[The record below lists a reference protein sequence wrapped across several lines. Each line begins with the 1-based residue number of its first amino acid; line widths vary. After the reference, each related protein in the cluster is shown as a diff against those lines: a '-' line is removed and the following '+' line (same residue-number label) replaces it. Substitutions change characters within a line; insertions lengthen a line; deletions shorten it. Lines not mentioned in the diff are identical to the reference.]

1 MTIMKRLL
9 FSLLLL
15 SASCLQAQV
24 LTQTIRGTIA
34 DKISQQPL
42 PGVTV
47 IVVGSNPIIGV
58 STDID
63 GQFRLSNIPVGK
75 VNLRFSFMGYEEQ
88 TLNNLNVISGK
99 ELVLKV
105 DMAEKIIQSKEVT
118 VVANLEKNKPMNEM
132 ALVSTRT
139 FSVEET
145 QKYAAAVNDP
155 ARMASSFA
163 GVVSTDD
170 GNNNISIRGNA
181 PNALQWRME
190 GVEIP
195 NPNHFSAP
203 GTSGGGI
210 SILSSQLL
218 YNSDFLTG
226 AFPAEYG
233 NALSGVFDL
242 RLRKGNNEKN
252 EYTVQAGFLG
262 LDAAM
267 EGPFKKNYNGSYLIN
282 YRYSTLAAIG
292 KMVDLGVGN
301 TIFQDLS
308 FNVYLPTKKLGTFTV
323 FGFGGLSSQKFD
335 AKKDSAEWEDDYS
348 RYGETFKSGTGAAG
362 ITHTLMIGQNSYLK
376 SIVLLSRK
384 DVSDITTRLSDEMKP
399 ETRFDGYAIENK
411 ATFSTVLTHKWN
423 SRHSIRTGIIMNKLG
438 YDIKYH
444 DFNTDT
450 KTLVETINS
459 NGSSYLSQAFAGY
472 TFRMTEKLSLQAGLH
487 AMNFFYNHT
496 NSFEERASLRYE
508 LSNIQSITFGYGR
521 HSQMQPV
528 GVYFSSY
535 SDSSGQK
542 IFPNRDLSFSKAT
555 HYVLSYDRMLNE
567 NIHFKTEVYYQQL
580 SNLPVS
586 ADSSKTYSMIN
597 ESGSFVTDPLVNKG
611 KGRNIGAEITFEQ
624 SLYHNLY
631 YLLSASLYNA
641 EYTALDG
648 KWRNSRYNGNFV
660 LTFTSGKEF
669 NTGQRFKNRIIGVN
683 VKVVYTG
690 GFRSTPINVDA
701 SKEKGETVYYEQ
713 QAFTNKY
720 PNYFRT
726 DLRISLKRNRAHST
740 HTMSLDLQNATNRK
754 NIYGEFF
761 DPQSARVK
769 TYYQSPLIPIFSYKI
784 EF

>member
-1 MTIMKRLL
+1 
-9 FSLLLL
+9 
-15 SASCLQAQV
+15 
-24 LTQTIRGTIA
+24 
-34 DKISQQPL
+34 
-42 PGVTV
+42 
-47 IVVGSNPIIGV
+47 
-58 STDID
+58 
-63 GQFRLSNIPVGK
+63 
-75 VNLRFSFMGYEEQ
+75 
-88 TLNNLNVISGK
+88 
-99 ELVLKV
+99 
-105 DMAEKIIQSKEVT
+105 
-118 VVANLEKNKPMNEM
+118 
-132 ALVSTRT
+132 
-139 FSVEET
+139 
-145 QKYAAAVNDP
+145 
-155 ARMASSFA
+155 
-163 GVVSTDD
+163 
-170 GNNNISIRGNA
+170 
-181 PNALQWRME
+181 
-190 GVEIP
+190 
-195 NPNHFSAP
+195 
-203 GTSGGGI
+203 
-210 SILSSQLL
+210 
-218 YNSDFLTG
+218 
-226 AFPAEYG
+226 
-233 NALSGVFDL
+233 
-242 RLRKGNNEKN
+242 
-252 EYTVQAGFLG
+252 
-262 LDAAM
+262 
-267 EGPFKKNYNGSYLIN
+267 
-282 YRYSTLAAIG
+282 
-292 KMVDLGVGN
+292 MVDLGVGN

-487 AMNFFYNHT
+487 AMNFFYNNT

-580 SNLPVS
+580 SNIPVS

-713 QAFTNKY
+713 LAFINKNS
-720 PNYFRT
+720 NYFRT